1 MRRPFGTLLCVLV
14 VVAAFVGAA
23 QGGTDRTANC
33 GGACIYT
40 QGVLSS
46 HRLVSG
52 GWSFDGQFN
61 FRQNARKYLQ
71 SAKPWLSL
79 SNTVTWKLALGQQF
93 TGNQATAEI
102 HLGTPSHPGRLLA
115 VLCAHCG
122 FHSHGRFR
130 LSDETLA
137 AIFAGTK
144 YLGGGLLV
152 NAYAVLRT
160 STQTLRQQ
168 LRDA

>member
-1 MRRPFGTLLCVLV
+1 MRRPCGTLFCVLV
-14 VVAAFVGAA
+14 AVAALVGAA
-23 QGGTDRTANC
+23 QGGSYRTANC

-46 HRLVSG
+46 HRLIPG

-61 FRQNARKYLQ
+61 FPQNARKFLQ
-71 SAKPWLSL
+71 SAKPWLGL
-79 SNTVTWKLALGQQF
+79 GNTVTWTLVLGPQF
-93 TGNQATAEI
+93 TGNQAEAEI

-115 VLCAHCG
+115 VLCTHCG
-122 FHSHGRFR
+122 FRSHGRFW
-130 LSDETLA
+130 LSDKTLA
-137 AIFAGTK
+137 AIFTGTP
-144 YLGGGLLV
+144 LGGGLLV

>member
-1 MRRPFGTLLCVLV
+1 M
-14 VVAAFVGAA
+14 
-23 QGGTDRTANC
+23 
-33 GGACIYT
+33 
-40 QGVLSS
+40 
-46 HRLVSG
+46 
-52 GWSFDGQFN
+52 
-61 FRQNARKYLQ
+61 
-71 SAKPWLSL
+71 
-79 SNTVTWKLALGQQF
+79 TWTLALGQQF
-93 TGNQATAEI
+93 VGNQATAEI

-115 VLCAHCG
+115 VLCSHCG

-130 LSDETLA
+130 LGDKTLA